1 MAPTEQNNLG
11 FNVSGLL
18 KDRVGAMRE
27 HELDEPVLVL
37 DEETRAT
44 NLYGN
49 ARLLRINSG
58 VLAEGQIAADV
69 TLECSRCLILLSSR
83 LRVEFTEE
91 YRPLVDVQTGTP
103 LEVLQEGETDDDFSR
118 LTPNHILDLSEPV
131 RQSILVD
138 LPYNPLCRQDCAGL
152 CPQCGV
158 DLNAEDCGHRHE
170 RTDNR
175 LAALAALLDRDDQP
189 N

>member
-1 MAPTEQNNLG
+1 MVPTEYNNIG

-27 HELDEPVLVL
+27 HELEEPVMVL
-37 DEETRAT
+37 DEKTRAT
-44 NLYGN
+44 KLYGS

-58 VLAEGQIAADV
+58 ILAEGQIAADV
-69 TLECSRCLILLSSR
+69 MLECSRCLILLSSR
-83 LRVEFTEE
+83 LRVEFAEE

-103 LEVLQEGETDDDFSR
+103 LEALQEGETDVDFSR
-118 LTPNHILDLSEPV
+118 LTPNHILDLTEPV
-131 RQSILVD
+131 RQSLLVD
-138 LPYNPLCRQDCAGL
+138 LPFNPLCRHDCAGL

-158 DLNAEDCGHRHE
+158 DLNAEDCGHTHE
-170 RTDNR
+170 RSDNR
-175 LAALAALLDRDDQP
+175 LAVLAALLDSDDHL